1 MKRTSA
7 VDVKIQAVSPLSTDA
22 NAREGAHNA
31 PIKAAAPRAKLY
43 IKKTPFLAEVKCS
56 GLV

>member
-31 PIKAAAPRAKLY
+31 PMKAAAPRAKLD
-43 IKKTPFLAEVKCS
+43 IKIPIFSRSQKQQ
-56 GLV
+56 LV